1 MNVTQ
6 DLSFLSLIT
15 NAHLIVQLIMALL
28 FVISLT
34 SWTYIFSKCSP
45 SNRRAA

>member
-6 DLSFLSLIT
+6 DLSFLALIT

-28 FVISLT
+28 LLISLT
-34 SWTYIFSKCSP
+34 SWTYIF
-45 SNRRAA
+45 R